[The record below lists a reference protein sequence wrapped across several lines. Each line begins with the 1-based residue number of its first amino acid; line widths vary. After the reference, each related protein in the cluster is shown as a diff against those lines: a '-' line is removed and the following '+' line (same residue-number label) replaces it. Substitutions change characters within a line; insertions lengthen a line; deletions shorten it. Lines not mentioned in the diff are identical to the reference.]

1 MTSQAH
7 KRRRTVIVDD
17 VSRCVVP
24 ENATVKAVVESLNGS
39 GLRLSLVVSPAGA
52 LLGIVS
58 DGDIRR
64 GLLAGEGLESP
75 ATRVMNASFASA
87 LNGTAALE
95 LRRLARA
102 REVTHLPLVDEE
114 GKLTGLFID
123 QPDGEAAPRNN
134 SVVIMAGGMGLRLRP
149 LTENTPKPMIPV
161 GGKPMVQHTI
171 ESLRAEG
178 FVDFVLAIN
187 YLGDQIEGHF
197 GDGSGIGVR
206 ITYVKEEQ
214 PLGTAGALSLLD
226 GAFTSPIVVINGDVL
241 LSARLADMLNYH
253 HSHSADITV
262 GVKVL
267 ETQIPFGVIELAGN
281 QIVGMQEKPVYRDF
295 VNAGVYVLEPSVVG
309 SVPAAV
315 RLDMP
320 DLVAEW
326 LGRRKVFAY
335 PMHESWRDLGHIE
348 DLELARKDYDREG
361 G

>member
-1 MTSQAH
+1 ML
-7 KRRRTVIVDD
+7 VDD

-24 ENATVKAVVESLNGS
+24 EAATVKSVVENLNSS
-39 GLRLSLVVSPAGA
+39 GLRLSLVVGPEGA

-75 ATRVMNASFASA
+75 ATTVMNAVFVSA
-87 LNGTAALE
+87 LNGTATSE
-95 LRRLARA
+95 LTRVARA

-114 GKLTGLFID
+114 GKLAGLFID
-123 QPDGEAAPRNN
+123 QPDGETATRNN

-171 ESLRAEG
+171 EALRAEG
-178 FVDFVLAIN
+178 FVNFILAIN
-187 YLGDQIEGHF
+187 YLGDQIEAHF
-197 GDGSGIGVR
+197 GDGSGLGVR

-214 PLGTAGALSLLD
+214 PLGTGGALSLLE

-241 LSARLADMLNYH
+241 LSARLTEMLNYH

-267 ETQIPFGVIELAGN
+267 DTQIPFGVIELEGN
-281 QIVGMQEKPVYRDF
+281 HIVAIQEKPVYRDF
-295 VNAGVYVLEPSVVG
+295 INAGVYVLEPGVVRSVAP
-309 SVPAAV
+309 SV

-320 DLVAEW
+320 DLVVGW

-335 PMHESWRDLGHIE
+335 PMHESWRDLGHME
-348 DLELARKDYDREG
+348 DLESARQDYERRGE
-361 G
+361 

>member
-1 MTSQAH
+1 
-7 KRRRTVIVDD
+7 
-17 VSRCVVP
+17 
-24 ENATVKAVVESLNGS
+24 
-39 GLRLSLVVSPAGA
+39 
-52 LLGIVS
+52 
-58 DGDIRR
+58 
-64 GLLAGEGLESP
+64 
-75 ATRVMNASFASA
+75 
-87 LNGTAALE
+87 
-95 LRRLARA
+95 
-102 REVTHLPLVDEE
+102 VDEE

-197 GDGSGIGVR
+197 GDGSGLGVR

-214 PLGTAGALSLLD
+214 PLGTGGALSLLE
-226 GAFTSPIVVINGDVL
+226 GAFTAPIVVINGDVL

-335 PMHESWRDLGHIE
+335 PMHESWRDLGRID
-348 DLELARKDYDREG
+348 DLELARQDYDREG

>member
-1 MTSQAH
+1 ML
-7 KRRRTVIVDD
+7 VDD

-24 ENATVKAVVESLNGS
+24 EAATVKSVVENLNSS
-39 GLRLSLVVSPAGA
+39 GLRLSLVVGPEGA

-75 ATRVMNASFASA
+75 ATTVMNAVFASA
-87 LNGTAALE
+87 VNGTATSE
-95 LRRLARA
+95 LTRVARA

-114 GKLTGLFID
+114 GKLAGLFID
-123 QPDGEAAPRNN
+123 QPDGETATRNN

-149 LTENTPKPMIPV
+149 LTENTPKPMIPI

-171 ESLRAEG
+171 EALRAEG
-178 FVDFVLAIN
+178 FVNFILAIN
-187 YLGDQIEGHF
+187 YLGDQIEEHF
-197 GDGSGIGVR
+197 GDGSGLGVR

-214 PLGTAGALSLLD
+214 PLGTGGALSLLE

-241 LSARLADMLNYH
+241 LSARLTDMLNYH

-267 ETQIPFGVIELAGN
+267 DTQIPFGVIELEGN
-281 QIVGMQEKPVYRDF
+281 QIVAMQEKPVYRDF